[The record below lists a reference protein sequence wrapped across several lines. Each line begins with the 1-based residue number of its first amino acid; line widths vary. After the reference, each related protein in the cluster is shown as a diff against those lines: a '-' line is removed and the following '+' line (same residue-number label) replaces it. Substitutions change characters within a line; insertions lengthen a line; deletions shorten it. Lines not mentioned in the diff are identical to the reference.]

1 MCIETDDFP
10 KGPGGGADMPE
21 TLDLQS
27 SMSTD
32 EKLRK
37 LDSGNKVVDKTQ
49 RAIQIFGV
57 FLTGFICLL
66 CILPFVLIISSS
78 FTAEKSITLH
88 GFSLIPREFSLSA
101 YDLIFKNPKMVLG
114 SYLVTIGL
122 TVTGTTVGLFII
134 AMTGYALQ
142 RPDFPLRNHISFYIY
157 FTTLFSG
164 GLIPFYMVVTRTLK
178 LKDSYFAVL
187 LPLMMSPWLIIL
199 MKNFLKSIPHSITES
214 ATIDGAGDF
223 YIFLRIILPTATPAL
238 ATVGLFLAL
247 NYWNEWY
254 NSMLFLSS
262 KVTYRPLQLFLYNTV
277 NEAKYIRDSAAASN
291 IPAVDIPL
299 ESMKMATAVVAT
311 GPIIFVYPF
320 VQKYFIQGITV
331 GAVKG

>member
-1 MCIETDDFP
+1 
-10 KGPGGGADMPE
+10 MPE
-21 TLDLQS
+21 AIELQS
-27 SMSTD
+27 NASSG
-32 EKLRK
+32 EELRK
-37 LDSGNKVVDKTQ
+37 LGGGHKVVDKTQ
-49 RAIQIFGV
+49 RTVQGFGV
-57 FLTGFICLL
+57 LLTGLICLM
-66 CILPFVLIISSS
+66 CILPFVMIISSS

-88 GFSLIPREFSLSA
+88 GFSLFPREFSLDA

-114 SYLVTIGL
+114 SYAVTMGL
-122 TVTGTTVGLFII
+122 TITGTVIGLFII

-164 GLIPFYMVVTRTLK
+164 GLIPFYMIVTRTLK

-247 NYWNEWY
+247 SYWNEWY

-262 KVTYRPLQLFLYNTV
+262 RVTYRPLQLFLYNTI

-291 IPAVDIPL
+291 IPAIEIPL